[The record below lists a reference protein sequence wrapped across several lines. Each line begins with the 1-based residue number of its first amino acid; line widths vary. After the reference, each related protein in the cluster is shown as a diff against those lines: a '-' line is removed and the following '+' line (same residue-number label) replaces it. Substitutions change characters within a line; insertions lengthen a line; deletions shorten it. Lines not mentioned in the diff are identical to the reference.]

1 MACCLLHNF
10 IRTNSEYD
18 PEEDN
23 VPDIG
28 FNDDANNVNYDFIE
42 NVEPSQEWTNW
53 REQLALSM
61 YNDWLAR
68 RGQ

>member
-23 VPDIG
+23 VPDIS
-28 FNDDANNVNYDFIE
+28 FNDDANNVNYDFIG

-61 YNDWLAR
+61 YNDCLAR
-68 RGQ
+68 HGE